1 MHELSMNEVELIVKT
16 MADVAIANEK
26 YFSELDSAAGDADF
40 GVSLADGFRAV
51 LNKWDTLDHSSIS
64 PFLMKVGTIITSNVG
79 GVSGPIW
86 GTGFMKAG
94 MTSKDKTSL
103 TLADLVAML
112 RAAMEGMMARG
123 GAQLGDKTL
132 LDAVA
137 SATDKFEE
145 WSKKEPQ
152 DFLGA
157 FQAATDA
164 TTERIESTR
173 DWVAKRGRQ
182 SFLGERSRGTLDPGI
197 VAVAT
202 MMQAVTKALNEAQG
216 YDLKGSCR

>member
-1 MHELSMNEVELIVKT
+1 MQELSINEVELIVKA

-26 YFSELDSAAGDADF
+26 YFSELDSVAGDADF
-40 GVSLADGFRAV
+40 GVSLATGFRAV
-51 LNKWDTLDHSSIS
+51 LDKWDTLDHSSIS
-64 PFLMKVGTIITSNVG
+64 SFLMKVSMVITSNVG

-94 MTSKDKTSL
+94 ITSKDKTSL

-112 RAAMEGMMARG
+112 RAAIEGMMARG

-137 SATDKFEE
+137 PAADKLEE

-164 TTERIESTR
+164 ATERIESTR
-173 DWVAKRGRQ
+173 GWMAKRGRQ
-182 SFLGERSRGTLDPGI
+182 SFLGERSRGSLDPGI

-216 YDLKGSCR
+216 

>member
-1 MHELSMNEVELIVKT
+1 MQELSINEVELIVKA

-26 YFSELDSAAGDADF
+26 YFSELDSVAGDADF
-40 GVSLADGFRAV
+40 GVSLATGFRAV
-51 LNKWDTLDHSSIS
+51 LDKWDTLDHSSIS
-64 PFLMKVGTIITSNVG
+64 PFLMNVSMIITSNVG

-94 MTSKDKTSL
+94 ITSKDKTSL

-112 RAAMEGMMARG
+112 RAAIEGMMARG

-137 SATDKFEE
+137 PAADKLEE

-164 TTERIESTR
+164 ATDTIESTR
-173 DWVAKRGRQ
+173 GWMAKRGRQ
-182 SFLGERSRGTLDPGI
+182 SFLGERSRGSLDPGI

-216 YDLKGSCR
+216 

>member
-1 MHELSMNEVELIVKT
+1 MQELSLNKVELIVKA

-26 YFSELDSAAGDADF
+26 YFSELDSVAGDADF
-40 GVSLADGFRAV
+40 GVSLATGFRAV
-51 LNKWDTLDHSSIS
+51 LDKWDTLDHSSIS
-64 PFLMKVGTIITSNVG
+64 PFLMKVSMVITSNVG

-94 MTSKDKTSL
+94 ITSKDKTSL

-112 RAAMEGMMARG
+112 RAAIEGMMARG

-137 SATDKFEE
+137 PAADKLEE

-164 TTERIESTR
+164 ATDTIESTR
-173 DWVAKRGRQ
+173 GWMAKRGRQ
-182 SFLGERSRGTLDPGI
+182 SFLGERSRGSLDPGI

-216 YDLKGSCR
+216 

>member
-1 MHELSMNEVELIVKT
+1 MQELSLNEVELIVKA

-26 YFSELDSAAGDADF
+26 YFSELDSVAGDADF
-40 GVSLADGFRAV
+40 GVSLATGFRAV
-51 LNKWDTLDHSSIS
+51 LDKWDTLDHSSIS
-64 PFLMKVGTIITSNVG
+64 PFLMKVSMVITSNVG

-94 MTSKDKTSL
+94 ITSKDKTSL

-112 RAAMEGMMARG
+112 RAAIEGMMARG

-137 SATDKFEE
+137 PAADKLEE

-164 TTERIESTR
+164 ATDTIESTR
-173 DWVAKRGRQ
+173 GWMAKRGRQ
-182 SFLGERSRGTLDPGI
+182 SFLGERSRGSLDPGI

-216 YDLKGSCR
+216 

>member
-1 MHELSMNEVELIVKT
+1 MQELSLNEVELIVKS

-26 YFSELDSAAGDADF
+26 YFSELDSVAGDADF
-40 GVSLADGFRAV
+40 GVSLASGFRAV
-51 LNKWDTLDHSSIS
+51 LDKWDTLDHSSIS
-64 PFLMKVGTIITSNVG
+64 PFLMKVSMVITSNVG

-94 MTSKDKTSL
+94 ITSKDKTSL
-103 TLADLVAML
+103 TLADLAAML
-112 RAAMEGMMARG
+112 RAAIEGMMARG

-137 SATDKFEE
+137 PAADKLEE

-164 TTERIESTR
+164 ATDTIESTR
-173 DWVAKRGRQ
+173 GWMAKRGRQ
-182 SFLGERSRGTLDPGI
+182 SFLGERSRGSLDPGI

-216 YDLKGSCR
+216 

>member
-1 MHELSMNEVELIVKT
+1 MQELSLNEVELIVKA
-16 MADVAIANEK
+16 MADVAITNEK
-26 YFSELDSAAGDADF
+26 YFSELDSVAGDADF
-40 GVSLADGFRAV
+40 GVSLATGFRAV
-51 LNKWDTLDHSSIS
+51 LDKWDTLDHSSIS
-64 PFLMKVGTIITSNVG
+64 PFLMKVSMVITSNVG

-94 MTSKDKTSL
+94 ITSKDKTSL

-112 RAAMEGMMARG
+112 RAAIEGMMARG

-137 SATDKFEE
+137 PAADKLEE

-164 TTERIESTR
+164 ATDTIESTR
-173 DWVAKRGRQ
+173 GWMAKRGRQ
-182 SFLGERSRGTLDPGI
+182 SFLGERSRGSLDPGI

-216 YDLKGSCR
+216 

>member
-1 MHELSMNEVELIVKT
+1 MQELSLNEVELIVKS

-26 YFSELDSAAGDADF
+26 YFSELDSVAGDADF
-40 GVSLADGFRAV
+40 GVSLAAGFRAV
-51 LNKWDTLDHSSIS
+51 LDKWDTLDHSSIS
-64 PFLMKVGTIITSNVG
+64 PFLMKVSMVITSNVG

-94 MTSKDKTSL
+94 ITSKDKTSL
-103 TLADLVAML
+103 TLADLAAML
-112 RAAMEGMMARG
+112 RAAIEGMMARG

-137 SATDKFEE
+137 PAADKLEE

-164 TTERIESTR
+164 ATDTIESTR
-173 DWVAKRGRQ
+173 GWMAKRGRQ
-182 SFLGERSRGTLDPGI
+182 SFLGERSRGSLDPGI

-216 YDLKGSCR
+216 